1 MGYGVA
7 MTKTCSTHV
16 TPEER
21 ATLSLGLTQG
31 HLLRVIARVWAT
43 RPAPQAASYHTGPPA
58 VSLCGAKLNLLNPR
72 DCGNS
77 SIPGCGSKY
86 GRIWLKA
93 ARSNR
98 LPGASDVRILTTCGK
113 R

>member
-43 RPAPQAASYHTGPPA
+43 RPAPQAASWPA
-58 VSLCGAKLNLLNPR
+58 
-72 DCGNS
+72 
-77 SIPGCGSKY
+77 IPH
-86 GRIWLKA
+86 
-93 ARSNR
+93 
-98 LPGASDVRILTTCGK
+98 GASRSEPVRRKAQSPQSPRLRK
-113 R
+113 LLDPWLWQ